1 MNGSYV
7 TVSCVVINA
16 DCRMKESTNEAAEGM
31 GKRATTTLWWWK
43 VNGREMAL
51 RSRKGIDTYANQD
64 IIKLHSYLI
73 CLHWLACD
81 KLIVPKKYGGMGF
94 KALAAF
100 NVAMLGKQGWKLQ
113 T

>member
-1 MNGSYV
+1 MYFCFLLV
-7 TVSCVVINA
+7 E
-16 DCRMKESTNEAAEGM
+16 R
-31 GKRATTTLWWWK
+31 
-43 VNGREMAL
+43 
-51 RSRKGIDTYANQD
+51 IDTYANQD

-113 T
+113 TEHHTLVAKVFKARYFPRSNFLGSKLGHNPSFVWRSIF